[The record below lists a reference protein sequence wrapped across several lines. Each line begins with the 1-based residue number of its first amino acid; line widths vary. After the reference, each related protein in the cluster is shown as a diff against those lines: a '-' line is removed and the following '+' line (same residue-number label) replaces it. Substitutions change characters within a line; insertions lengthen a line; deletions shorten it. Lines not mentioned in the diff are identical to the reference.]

1 MSDNI
6 ASTGIVSTH
15 TPHKSVIDIVS
26 CIVPTTTSTTTTT
39 TTKISLRQLKWGQSQ
54 TQLFATFT
62 TIVSTVS
69 KDFRYYYYYRIPP
82 STKCG

>member
-1 MSDNI
+1 MLHHTMSDNI
-6 ASTGIVSTH
+6 ANTGIVSTH
-15 TPHKSVIDIVS
+15 TTYKSVIDIVS
-26 CIVPTTTSTTTTT
+26 CVVPTTTNTTTTTT

-69 KDFRYYYYYRIPP
+69 NDF
-82 STKCG
+82 